1 MSTCVA
7 SEPLEVVPVK
17 RPTKALTVSDGVSAS
32 GLCRESEGETA
43 RDNRQQSTSTWNAP
57 VGVDVAEVHLAALFE
72 RPVCLSKNS
81 SLVLAE
87 IDDAVADDDV
97 HAACG
102 DARGFEVF
110 DHAFGEG
117 DVALVVAERLGVML
131 LMRSRHLQTFTQREN
146 GQNMV
151 GTPRAAPPSCRPP

>member
-1 MSTCVA
+1 MQYVSTCVA

-17 RPTKALTVSDGVSAS
+17 RPTKALNVSDSMSAS

-57 VGVDVAEVHLAALFE
+57 VGVDVTEVHLAALFE

-97 HAACG
+97 HAVG
-102 DARGFEVF
+102 SDASGFEVF
-110 DHAFGEG
+110 NYALSEC
-117 DVALVVAERLGVML
+117 DVALVVAEGPRVIL
-131 LMRSRHLQTFTQREN
+131 LVSTCHLTGKQLLEVSQVEK
-146 GQNMV
+146 
-151 GTPRAAPPSCRPP
+151 